1 MPLLSSPGR
10 CAIGAALLVWAVG
23 AAAAGEGARPAMPH
37 TAAPIQRIDINHAS
51 RAELK
56 TLPGLSDAE
65 VDRIIAARPYPS
77 KAKLLAD
84 KVLPATTYM
93 ALQGR
98 IVAGQKD
105 GAAASSGA
113 AKASR

>member
-1 MPLLSSPGR
+1 MPLLASSGR
-10 CAIGAALLVWAVG
+10 CAVGAALLVWAVG
-23 AAAAGEGARPAMPH
+23 AAAQASAP
-37 TAAPIQRIDINHAS
+37 PIQRIDINHAS

-105 GAAASSGA
+105 SAGP
-113 AKASR
+113 AKGSR